1 MNFLSMKYFTAVAK
15 EKNFTHAAQAL
26 HITQQTLST
35 HIASIEKELGCR
47 LLLRTT
53 PLELTYQGEIF
64 LRYARQ
70 FEKLYLSLNQEF
82 ADIRAET
89 KGVLRV
95 GIAHTRGRALLPDI
109 IEAYHRRYPLI
120 ELQLI
125 EGTNEFLR
133 RSLLDGDADLLIAH
147 VPGEMPGVRLR
158 PFYEEELVLL
168 ISDRLLA
175 EIYGEEAPRVLRE
188 IRRPQDL
195 SRLADCPFLLGN
207 EEDVGGRL
215 GNRMIAEAL
224 VSPQITAQ
232 STNIETLLELC
243 LRGTGACF
251 CPDVLARRIL
261 TPQQLRSV
269 RMLRLEGRV
278 RYQISFGWLER
289 PYCWSAI
296 QNFAELALAL
306 MQGE

>member
-1 MNFLSMKYFTAVAK
+1 MNFLSMKYFAAVAK
-15 EKNFTHAAQAL
+15 EKNFTHAARAL

-35 HIASIEKELGCR
+35 HIASIEKELGCP

-53 PLELTYQGEIF
+53 PLQLTYQGEVF

-82 ADIRAET
+82 ADLRAET
-89 KGVLRV
+89 KGLLRV
-95 GIAHTRGRALLPDI
+95 GIAHTRGRALLPEI
-109 IEAYHRRYPLI
+109 IEAYHKKYPLI

-133 RSLLDGDADLLIAH
+133 HSLLDGDADLLIAH
-147 VPGEMPGVRLR
+147 FPVEMPGVRLQ

-168 ISDRLLA
+168 IANRLLD
-175 EIYGEEAPRVLRE
+175 EIYGEKALGLLQQ
-188 IRRPQDL
+188 IHRPQDL
-195 SRLADCPFLLGN
+195 SLLADCPFLLGN
-207 EEDVGGRL
+207 QEDVGGRL
-215 GNRMIAEAL
+215 GNQMIAEAL

-251 CPDVLARRIL
+251 CPDVLVRRL
-261 TPQQLRSV
+261 LSPVQLQSV
-269 RMLRLEGRV
+269 QMLRFEERV
-278 RYQISFGWLER
+278 RYRISFGWLER

-296 QNFAELALAL
+296 SHFSALAL
-306 MQGE
+306 SLMHRK